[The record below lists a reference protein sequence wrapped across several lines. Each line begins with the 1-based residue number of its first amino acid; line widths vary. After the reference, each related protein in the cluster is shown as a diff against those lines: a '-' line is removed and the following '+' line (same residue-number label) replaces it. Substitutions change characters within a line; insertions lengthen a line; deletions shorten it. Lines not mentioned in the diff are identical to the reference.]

1 MESIVAIVK
10 VMISVQ
16 NDVVI
21 DPHYN
26 KANERNMTFLNP
38 IGKVN
43 KIAKRHFFC
52 PNCITVAFD
61 VRAPICRY
69 FMKKGTFVSAYF
81 SISLSK
87 NT

>member
-38 IGKVN
+38 YEKVQ
-43 KIAKRHFFC
+43 KMSLKVEFFC
-52 PNCITVAFD
+52 PNCNTVAFD
-61 VRAPICRY
+61 VKAPICTLP
-69 FMKKGTFVSAYF
+69 KKGTFVSTYF
-81 SISLSK
+81 S
-87 NT
+87 T